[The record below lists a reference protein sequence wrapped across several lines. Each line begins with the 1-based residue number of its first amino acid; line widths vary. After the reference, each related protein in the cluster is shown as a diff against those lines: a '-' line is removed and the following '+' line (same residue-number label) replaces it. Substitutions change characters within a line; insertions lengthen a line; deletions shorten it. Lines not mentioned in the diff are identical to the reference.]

1 MDDDTVL
8 RLAVLYADVS
18 GSTRLFEEHGDTV
31 ARADIAACLA
41 ILTGVARRLSGRVV
55 KTIGDE
61 VMCVFGDPAKAATA
75 ASEMQNALREAGEA
89 GRFQTGA
96 LRIKIGW
103 HYGPATRRGEDMV
116 GVAPVTAQQII
127 KLAKADEVLTSGAT
141 LEALPKGLKAGAR
154 FIDRIDAEAFEGAI
168 EVWEVP
174 WDDEAELTQMAS
186 AAGAGVIA
194 HAVLELEHG
203 ADRTTASADRARVI
217 LGRGAD
223 CDLVVAGQFAS
234 RHHAF
239 IEYRH
244 QRFHLLDNSTNGTTV
259 VADGHEPVRLHRE
272 ELMLNGSGIIT
283 LGGKPDPASEASVHY
298 RCR

>member
-1 MDDDTVL
+1 MDDTVL

-18 GSTRLFEEHGDTV
+18 GSTKLFEEHGDEV

-41 ILTGVARRLSGRVV
+41 ILSDVARRLSGRVV

-89 GRFQTGA
+89 GRFRTGA
-96 LRIKIGW
+96 LRIKVGW
-103 HYGPATRRGEDMV
+103 HYGPATRRGDDMV
-116 GVAPVTAQQII
+116 GIAPVTAQQII
-127 KLAKADEVLTSGAT
+127 GMAKADEVLTSGAT

-154 FIDRIDAEAFEGAI
+154 FIDSVDAEAFEGTLD
-168 EVWEVP
+168 VYEVP

-186 AAGAGVIA
+186 AAGAGVIV
-194 HAVLELEHG
+194 HSVLELTHG
-203 ADRTTASADRARVI
+203 PDRLAASADRPRVL

-234 RHHAF
+234 RHHAVV
-239 IEYRH
+239 ECRH
-244 QRFHLLDNSTNGTTV
+244 HRFHLRDNSTNGTIV
-259 VADGHEPVRLHRE
+259 VPDGHDPVRLHRE
-272 ELMLNGSGIIT
+272 ELILNGSGIIT